1 MPAYVIAFDSTH
13 AAMAADD
20 ALRDVPRT
28 MIPTPRQIT
37 VSCGM
42 ALRLEAEDDGSAF
55 ALLEIADPSGRI
67 AHLYREIASD
77 DGLSR
82 NTGYVSF

>member
-20 ALRDVPRT
+20 ALCDVPRA

-37 VSCGM
+37 ASCGM
-42 ALRLEAEDDGSAF
+42 ALRLDLTDDGSALR
-55 ALLEIADPSGRI
+55 LLAIADPSGRL
-67 AHLYREIASD
+67 ARLYREVPSS
-77 DGLSR
+77 DGLAR
-82 NTGYVSF
+82 NAIYVSL